1 MLTKAILFFFGCSKV
16 NSTWLITSKL
26 ANQPTQKAC
35 VVYTNYYHYCYFF
48 LVSLDSRIR
57 ARVVNHLR
65 PSFSTIAEAEAYY
78 NLTLYD
84 YLDELALGQ
93 TQLPAKKKTGFDK
106 CMQTTFTSDDS
117 TERPSSRVAIA
128 TLMESS
134 TQTTDD
140 EPIPI
145 PAAPIQAAASE
156 IPIMELAV
164 NVTNGNLQLLLSQLC
179 RSFSV
184 TCLLDLVSKLAMLLS
199 RNELVVCADKV
210 FLHLTD
216 LQGET
221 CNPVNYVSLSL
232 EAMKTLSVISKSNLI
247 CKFVYM
253 LGTKCPGSE
262 EPLMPINR
270 MPFGL
275 MQYQIEFFS
284 STNVM
289 QVQ

>member
-1 MLTKAILFFFGCSKV
+1 M
-16 NSTWLITSKL
+16 
-26 ANQPTQKAC
+26 
-35 VVYTNYYHYCYFF
+35 
-48 LVSLDSRIR
+48 VSPDSRIR

-65 PSFSTIAEAEAYY
+65 PSFSTIAEAEAHY
-78 NLTLYD
+78 NLSLSD
-84 YLDELALGQ
+84 YLNELAPGQ
-93 TQLPAKKKTGFDK
+93 TRVPANKKTGFDK
-106 CMQTTFTSDDS
+106 CTQTICSSDDS
-117 TERPSSRVAIA
+117 TERPSSRVTVA
-128 TLMESS
+128 TAVMESS

-145 PAAPIQAAASE
+145 PAAASE

-164 NVTNGNLQLLLSQLC
+164 NVTDRNLLLLLSQLC
-179 RSFSV
+179 KCFDV
-184 TCLLDLVSKLAMLLS
+184 ACLLDLVLKLAKLLL
-199 RNELVVCADKV
+199 RNELIVCADKV
-210 FLHLTD
+210 FLHLAD

-232 EAMKTLSVISKSNLI
+232 EAMKTLSVISQSSLI

-253 LGTKCPGSE
+253 PGTKRPGSV
-262 EPLMPINR
+262 EPLMPIDR

-289 QVQ
+289 QVQNLHNLTCNIWMFIIWRSVFYWELNH